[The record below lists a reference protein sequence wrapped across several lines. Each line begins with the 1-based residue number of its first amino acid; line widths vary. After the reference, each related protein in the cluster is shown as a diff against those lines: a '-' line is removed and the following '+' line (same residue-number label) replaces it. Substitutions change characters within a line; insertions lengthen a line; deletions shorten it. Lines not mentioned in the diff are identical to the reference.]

1 MSKTFVYD
9 RFDCTNGGSAHCYGC
24 YTMDASSDGDYV
36 RAEDAINREAV
47 LQAEIRTL
55 QVQLKDA
62 RAIDANF
69 KNFHRQLCERFGY
82 VHDEKDWKR
91 DQVSLIEWIAKQEPS
106 AAKVSDE
113 QIRMAMILTPAYCD
127 DGDYQH
133 WIRMGRSVLALAAS
147 PKERV

>member
-9 RFDCTNGGSAHCYGC
+9 RFDCTNGGSQHCYGC

-47 LQAEIRTL
+47 LQAEILAL

-62 RAIDANF
+62 RQAASA
-69 KNFHRQLCERFGY
+69 
-82 VHDEKDWKR
+82 
-91 DQVSLIEWIAKQEPS
+91 VS
-106 AAKVSDE
+106 VE
-113 QIRMAMILTPAYCD
+113 QIRMAMILTPAYSD

-133 WIRMGRSVLALAAS
+133 WIRMGRSVLALVKA
-147 PKERV
+147 PKEPA